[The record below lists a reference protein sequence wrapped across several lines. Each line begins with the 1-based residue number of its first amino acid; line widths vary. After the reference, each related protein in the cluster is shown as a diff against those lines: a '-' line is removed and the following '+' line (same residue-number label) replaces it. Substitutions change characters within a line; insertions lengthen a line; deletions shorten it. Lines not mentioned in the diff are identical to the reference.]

1 MIYTNI
7 NYNINNSDFVTLTT
21 SANEINLLINNFIY
35 HNSIYSSNKLNNI
48 NKLSYIYYI
57 PLTINNNVDRLIINE
72 FISGSSSID
81 TKQISIYITSGYFN
95 TYNFSINNNKLTNE
109 LVTVINTLLEPHNYI
124 FYIENNSFVIEN
136 LNVDFSLT
144 ETTLSKLLG
153 FTDYF
158 SIKTKHNGVINTV
171 SNDFIINEYY
181 KYFSRKLSLNYYNF
195 KSNNNNIIINL
206 SNTEYYVLPDINNNN
221 ITYNIQINNSNTNK
235 ELYIISNQTVYNINN
250 NTYGNIIK
258 IVPNTSNNIKFKSLI
273 TISSSNNDY
282 TIEKYISIDYI
293 NIYNINIYNNY
304 SNIRNFDLS
313 INLDLIKQ
321 YISVFDIHI
330 ITLLS
335 KQDYTK
341 HELFTIEN
349 KFLHIAKTLA
359 KLLDPQEK
367 ANLDNLLNF
376 NISSSDIIDNNI
388 INTISDWNSV
398 IILYDNTSL
407 FNTFNSNKHT
417 NNLYINLNDININY
431 DFNSIIK
438 SNNIYDKTLD
448 KLFDL
453 ILSSY
458 INTYPHIF
466 DYTSISS
473 NINVYK
479 SIINSPTIYLN
490 NYNSLINIIDNALSE
505 NKNNININNTFYSNK
520 SIYNDYMK
528 ISDNMSI
535 FIYNLKTVYTN
546 KHNIISSDIQIIN
559 L

>member
-1 MIYTNI
+1 MNPD
-7 NYNINNSDFVTLTT
+7 S
-21 SANEINLLINNFIY
+21 LIA
-35 HNSIYSSNKLNNI
+35 
-48 NKLSYIYYI
+48 
-57 PLTINNNVDRLIINE
+57 
-72 FISGSSSID
+72 
-81 TKQISIYITSGYFN
+81 
-95 TYNFSINNNKLTNE
+95 
-109 LVTVINTLLEPHNYI
+109 
-124 FYIENNSFVIEN
+124 
-136 LNVDFSLT
+136 
-144 ETTLSKLLG
+144 
-153 FTDYF
+153 
-158 SIKTKHNGVINTV
+158 
-171 SNDFIINEYY
+171 
-181 KYFSRKLSLNYYNF
+181 
-195 KSNNNNIIINL
+195 
-206 SNTEYYVLPDINNNN
+206 
-221 ITYNIQINNSNTNK
+221 
-235 ELYIISNQTVYNINN
+235 
-250 NTYGNIIK
+250 NIIK
-258 IVPNTSNNIKFKSLI
+258 ITPNTSNNIKFKSLI
-273 TISSSNNDY
+273 TISSSDNDY
-282 TIEKYISIDYI
+282 TIEKYTSIDYI
-293 NIYNINIYNNY
+293 NVYNINIYNNY

-313 INLDLIKQ
+313 INLHLIKQ

-388 INTISDWNSV
+388 INTIIDWNSV
-398 IILYDNTSL
+398 IILYDNNSL
-407 FNTFNSNKHT
+407 LNTFNSNKHT

-453 ILSSY
+453 ILSAY

-473 NINVYK
+473 TINIYK

-490 NYNSLINIIDNALSE
+490 NYNSLITIIDNALTE
-505 NKNNININNTFYSNK
+505 NKNNIHINNTFYSNK
-520 SIYNDYMK
+520 SIYNDYMN

-535 FIYNLKTVYTN
+535 LVHNLKTVYTN

-559 L
+559 LDKGFKNNEHIYIKLNNTTFIELPNEQLTNIMTFLHFAFVFFL